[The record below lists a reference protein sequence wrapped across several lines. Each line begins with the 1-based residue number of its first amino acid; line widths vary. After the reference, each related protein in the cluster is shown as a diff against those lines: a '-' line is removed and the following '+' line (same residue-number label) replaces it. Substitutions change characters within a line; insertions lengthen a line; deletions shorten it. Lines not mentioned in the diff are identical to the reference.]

1 LLPNEAL
8 DVLALRPG
16 ATAAEIKEAY
26 RDLVKVWHPDRFGS
40 DQRLRRKAEEKLQ
53 EINRAYRVLQ
63 SIAGTDRRYVPP
75 SKSVDVKR
83 GEGSVRHQRSLF
95 ASFIN
100 DGAKRNRKIA
110 IWVCSGLAG
119 TWVAIVWA
127 LSHESSQVRAPEIP
141 AIRAEAPVAPS
152 RAEPAPQQELP
163 ASPKDTNRSHPVK
176 STPFRVR
183 ELSDAEVAQLESNCP
198 KEALDAAS
206 YQKCVEAQ
214 LDPPAPDL
222 SALDAADRR
231 GIESACGRT
240 KQRDGRAAYNRC
252 LTRMIKLLEK
262 SR

>member
-1 LLPNEAL
+1 LLRSEAL

-26 RDLVKVWHPDRFGS
+26 RDLVKVWHPDRFGI

-63 SIAGTDRRYVPP
+63 SIAETDRRNVPP
-75 SKSVDVKR
+75 SKRVDVKR
-83 GEGSVRHQRSLF
+83 GESSVRRKRSSF
-95 ASFIN
+95 ASFIK
-100 DGAKRNRKIA
+100 DGAKRNRIVA
-110 IWVCSGLAG
+110 IGVSSAAAVC
-119 TWVAIVWA
+119 VAIVWA
-127 LSHESSQVRAPEIP
+127 LSHETSQPRGPEIP

-183 ELSDAEVAQLESNCP
+183 QLSDAEVAQLESNCP
-198 KEALDAAS
+198 KGALDAAS